1 MASKTSERL
10 KALQERAAS
19 LVSYPDAPAEHAP
32 APVDVDAALTA
43 ASAHFGGT
51 LEQLVRDRTIQ
62 RIPTGQIAPDTRP
75 AMSQPRFLPLPEQLL
90 PDGQPVL
97 EYQEL
102 VAELLTLGASLRE
115 RQIQPIVVF
124 AGNSSNYPAANYLIL
139 VGQRRWTAACLVGL
153 ERLDAVVVAPPT
165 PSERVLIQYAE
176 NEAREE
182 FSDMERAWSLQ
193 QMKQALQDAP
203 WEEVET
209 RLQMSRARRQQL
221 LRLMAF
227 TPEQQRQVAL
237 LRLQETQ
244 SRTLHTALRSGEL
257 TPTQVDGILERLAK
271 IATDRSLAM
280 VQAAPSESSPGSASS
295 RRLGIDGPTVARLVA
310 RARRAVATAGLPSTA
325 PRWLAP
331 LREQIQR
338 TSQGLQRSL
347 DRAETL
353 DQPHSEALRADLSR
367 LQTQMQQLLD
377 RLAPEEQ
384 L

>member
-10 KALQERAAS
+10 RALQERAAT
-19 LVSYPDAPAEHAP
+19 LVSHPDETTGHVPST
-32 APVDVDAALTA
+32 VDVDAALNA

-75 AMSQPRFLPLPEQLL
+75 DMRQPRFLPLPEQLL
-90 PDGQPVL
+90 LDGQPVL

-102 VAELLTLGASLRE
+102 IAELLMLGASLRE

-124 AGNSSNYPAANYLIL
+124 AGSSSDYPAANYLIL
-139 VGQRRWTAACLVGL
+139 VGQRRWTAACLVNL
-153 ERLDAVVVAPPT
+153 ESLDAVVVGPPT

-244 SRTLHTALRSGEL
+244 SRTLHSALRSGEL

-271 IATDRSLAM
+271 IATERALAM
-280 VQAAPSESSPGSASS
+280 VQTPPAESAMGSASS

-310 RARRAVATAGLPSTA
+310 RARRAAATAGLPSTA

-338 TSQGLQRSL
+338 TSQGMQRSL

-353 DQPHSEALRADLSR
+353 DQTHADTLRADLSH